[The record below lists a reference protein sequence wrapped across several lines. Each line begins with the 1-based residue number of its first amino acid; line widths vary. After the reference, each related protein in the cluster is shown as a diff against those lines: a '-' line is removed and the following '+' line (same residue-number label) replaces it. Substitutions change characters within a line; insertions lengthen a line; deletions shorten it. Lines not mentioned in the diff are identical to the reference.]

1 MRFVVLEINKSEL
14 QKRDINIW
22 LKTWVDFQMNEILRE
37 NRKGGGNKIFFF
49 FLFTFK
55 NQLVHSP

>member
-22 LKTWVDFQMNEILRE
+22 LKTLVNFQKKMPDGE
-37 NRKGGGNKIFFF
+37 NSKC
-49 FLFTFK
+49 TMT
-55 NQLVHSP
+55 